1 MTGKDTTRYGHPC
14 RTIFLPEQVNCY
26 LHTKHVLCHTSRR
39 SGPCKRLHE
48 AWTSRPADILQE
60 TRKGSTTQCKYTT
73 TDSPRKK
80 KPHKKFSL
88 TFTAEQEILS
98 YEVRKSPIRTPAS
111 HFRDSNKWNCSIM
124 PRQRYALACCSL
136 GVTSHQHLRACMV
149 ELYPVGV
156 SVIAWAP
163 WVPPLIAR
171 RRPLARTV
179 NRAVARAPPLFMFYQ
194 FTASKSAVSVA
205 D

>member
-124 PRQRYALACCSL
+124 PRQRYALACCSPVYL
-136 GVTSHQHLRACMV
+136 LIVVAGDGRMYHTTVVVTV
-149 ELYPVGV
+149 LYCTKTIVLDEMDG
-156 SVIAWAP
+156 
-163 WVPPLIAR
+163 
-171 RRPLARTV
+171 
-179 NRAVARAPPLFMFYQ
+179 
-194 FTASKSAVSVA
+194 
-205 D
+205 